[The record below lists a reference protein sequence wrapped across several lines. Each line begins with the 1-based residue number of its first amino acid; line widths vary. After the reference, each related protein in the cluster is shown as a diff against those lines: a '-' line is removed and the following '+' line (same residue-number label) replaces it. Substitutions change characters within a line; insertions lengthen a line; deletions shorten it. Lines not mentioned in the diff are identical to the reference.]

1 MCHTEARKT
10 GSHSQIFQMP
20 LYVAE
25 ELRIMWG
32 PSGGLWQGGR
42 RKMGR
47 KESSGRLLGRSLA
60 SSGDLLGKCLG
71 LLAAV
76 AGVQV
81 VFQVRGKTYSYLEG
95 NLFHCSSTAGPD

>member
-1 MCHTEARKT
+1 MFSLSDIPDATVCSRRAENNVGTLRWTLAR
-10 GSHSQIFQMP
+10 
-20 LYVAE
+20 
-25 ELRIMWG
+25 G
-32 PSGGLWQGGR
+32 PKEKGQE
-42 RKMGR
+42 KGR